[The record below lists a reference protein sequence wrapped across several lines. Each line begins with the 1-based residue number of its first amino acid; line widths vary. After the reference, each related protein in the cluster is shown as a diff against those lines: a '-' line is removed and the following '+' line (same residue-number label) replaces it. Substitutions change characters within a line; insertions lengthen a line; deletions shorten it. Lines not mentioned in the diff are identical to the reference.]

1 MKKGSLDKF
10 SAGGKMKIKY
20 FIMMGV
26 LIMGGWTPGNAAT
39 ISNETLTNAIEKVLQ
54 ERPDLIL
61 DILRRN
67 SEAVLDIAQQGSNL
81 RRKNNLEAQW
91 KEDLKKPKD
100 VKISGRP
107 VLGPKDA
114 KVKVVAFSDF
124 TCHFCEQASK
134 NVDKLL
140 KEYPE
145 DICLVFKHLPLDEKG
160 PGGVASQYFV
170 AIAQQDEGKAW
181 DFYREMFANR
191 EKLLAEGEPFIKK
204 TVSEM
209 NIDTKRLQKDLK
221 SKYVQEIL
229 KEDEKD
235 AQKLG
240 VEGTPYFLVNDLVVR
255 GALPLELFKGAVEMA
270 KNNAGDKS

>member
-1 MKKGSLDKF
+1 MSSKKG
-10 SAGGKMKIKY
+10 GIMKIK
-20 FIMMGV
+20 F
-26 LIMGGWTPGNAAT
+26 LILVGALILGSWGTGNAAT

-67 SEAVLDIAQQGSNL
+67 SEAVLDIAQQGSNM

-91 KEDLKKPKD
+91 KEDLKKPKE
-100 VKISGRP
+100 VKISSRPMLGR
-107 VLGPKDA
+107 KDA

-140 KEYPE
+140 KEYPD

-160 PGGVASQYFV
+160 PGGVASLYFV

-181 DFYREMFANR
+181 DFYRAMFANR

-204 TVSEM
+204 TVGEM
-209 NIDTKRLQKDLK
+209 GLDNKRLQKDLK

-229 KEDEKD
+229 KEDQQD

-255 GALPLELFKGAVEMA
+255 GALPLELFKDAVEMA
-270 KNNAGDKS
+270 KDNTDKKS

>member
-1 MKKGSLDKF
+1 MKSKWV
-10 SAGGKMKIKY
+10 
-20 FIMMGV
+20 IMLGV
-26 LIMGGWTPGNAAT
+26 LVLGAWTTGNAAT
-39 ISNETLTNAIEKVLQ
+39 ISNETLTNAIEKVLR

-61 DILRRN
+61 DILRSN

-91 KEDLKKPKD
+91 KEDMKKPKE
-100 VKISGRP
+100 VRISGRP
-107 VLGPKDA
+107 ALGPSDA
-114 KVKVVAFSDF
+114 KIKLVAFSDF

-140 KEYPE
+140 KEYPK
-145 DICLVFKHLPLDEKG
+145 DIRLVFKHLPLDEKG
-160 PGGVASQYFV
+160 PGGTASQYFV

-181 DFYREMFANR
+181 DFYRAMFDNR

-209 NIDTKRLQKDLK
+209 NLDGKKLQKDLK
-221 SKYVQEIL
+221 SKHVQEIL
-229 KEDEKD
+229 KEDQED

-255 GALPLELFKGAVEMA
+255 GALPLELFKDAVEMA
-270 KNNAGDKS
+270 KNKPDGNS